1 MTKRINLISSPRNI
15 STALMYSFA
24 NRKDTRV
31 VDEPMYAFYLHETGI
46 QYHPCTEE
54 ILADLPTSLKDVL
67 EQIFFK
73 EMEEEVYFIKGM
85 AHHYVQQELSF
96 LLQLQNV
103 FLVRNPYQLIASF
116 AQVVKEPTM
125 RDIGIKRAW
134 EIAQFLNDDT
144 ACFRATRS
152 IHKIF

>member
-1 MTKRINLISSPRNI
+1 
-15 STALMYSFA
+15 MYSFA

-85 AHHYVQQELSF
+85 AHHYVEQELSF

-134 EIAQFLNDDT
+134 EIAQFLNDHDQPLVVIDSNDVLEDPEST
-144 ACFRATRS
+144 LKQLCQDIDIPT
-152 IHKIF
+152 